1 MDGSDG
7 GWEIFGALR
16 AYGGGHGGRA
26 VGFNEAVMAEE
37 ATVLELLPSAVYR
50 LKLANEDVVM
60 AHAAGAAT
68 VNFVRM
74 RPGDRV
80 RVELSPH
87 DRTRGRIVE
96 LLTKG

>member
-1 MDGSDG
+1 M
-7 GWEIFGALR
+7 EGAR
-16 AYGGGHGGRA
+16 GQEPAA
-26 VGFNEAVMAEE
+26 SEEAV
-37 ATVLELLPSAVYR
+37 VIELLPSAAYR
-50 LKLANEDVVM
+50 LKLANEDLVV
-60 AHAAGAAT
+60 AHAAGAAK

-96 LLTKG
+96 LLQKG

>member
-1 MDGSDG
+1 MGVDQAVKA
-7 GWEIFGALR
+7 GAR
-16 AYGGGHGGRA
+16 GQGEGAS
-26 VGFNEAVMAEE
+26 EE
-37 ATVLELLPSAVYR
+37 ALVVELLPSAAYR
-50 LKLANEDVVM
+50 LKLANEDLVV

-68 VNFVRM
+68 VNFVRL

-96 LLTKG
+96 LLKG